1 MIKILFICKDN
12 RSCSPMAAAYLKHR
26 LDALGATDFE
36 VTSCGLSTQHNDAV
50 CEGAREALA
59 AVGLEPLRIGVQA
72 IQLFHVKTANL
83 ILCMTQE
90 QQKRLEKK
98 FVSAIGKTRPLMS
111 IIQSERDVFEPRCQ
125 DTANH
130 GHCLAM
136 MRPALDALAERL
148 A

>member
-26 LDALGATDFE
+26 QDALGATDFE
-36 VTSCGLSTQHNDAV
+36 VTSCGLSTQRNDAV
-50 CEGAREALA
+50 CTGARQALA
-59 AVGLEPLRIGVQA
+59 DIGLEPLRIGVQA
-72 IQLFHVKTANL
+72 VQLSHIKTANL

-90 QQKRLEKK
+90 QQKRLEKR
-98 FVSAIGKTRPLMS
+98 FVSAIGKTRTLMS
-111 IIQSERDVFEPRCQ
+111 IIQSERDVFEPRSL
-125 DTANH
+125 DAVNH